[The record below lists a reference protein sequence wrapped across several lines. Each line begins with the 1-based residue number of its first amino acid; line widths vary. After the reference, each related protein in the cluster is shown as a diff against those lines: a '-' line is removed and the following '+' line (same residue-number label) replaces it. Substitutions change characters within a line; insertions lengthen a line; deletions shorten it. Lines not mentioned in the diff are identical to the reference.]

1 MTITTSIP
9 VMSAASPQPDVLGA
23 SHMLV
28 SFVITEGDGSELALV
43 PAAFVAVTVKVYS
56 VL

>member
-1 MTITTSIP
+1 MTIP
-9 VMSAASPQPDVLGA
+9 GWDVLGA

-43 PAAFVAVTVKVYS
+43 PAAFVAVTMNVYA
-56 VL
+56 VF